1 MSSLTHSFERRLPL
15 TGAYNVRDLGGYL
28 TQDGRATQWGRF
40 FRADGLHRL
49 TEDDRKALLDKGL
62 GTVVDLRHEHEV
74 SRFKNVFSDSD
85 EVAYH
90 NVSLINPTTTERS
103 DVGSLGDL
111 YVDMLDHAQPQLL
124 RVFQLLASSEDQA
137 VLFHCSA
144 GKDRTGVT
152 AALLLD
158 LAGVPEETIIA
169 DYALTGECIAPM
181 LEELRKGKPEGVPE
195 ESFEKFLGSDPANM
209 VMMLGHLRGK
219 YGGAE
224 SYLAAIGLTEKEL
237 DALRDQLTESKKKS

>member
-1 MSSLTHSFERRLPL
+1 MSSLTHSFERRLQL

-28 TQDGRATQWGRF
+28 TRDGQTTRWGRF

-49 TEDDRKALLDKGL
+49 TENDRKTLLEKGV
-62 GTVVDLRHEHEV
+62 GTVIDLRHEYEV
-74 SRFKNVFSDSD
+74 SEFKNVFTDSQ

-90 NVSLINPTTTERS
+90 NVSLINPATTERQ
-103 DVGSLGDL
+103 DINSLGEL
-111 YVDMLDHAQPQLL
+111 YVEMLDHVQPQLL
-124 RVFQLLASSEDQA
+124 RVFRLLAAEDGQA
-137 VLFHCSA
+137 ALFHCSA

-158 LAGVPEETIIA
+158 LAGVPEDTIIA

-181 LEELRKGKPEGVPE
+181 IEELRKGKPDSVPS

-209 VMMLGHLRGK
+209 AMMLEHLDAK

-224 SYLAAIGLTEKEL
+224 SYLASIGLTIQEI
-237 DALRDQLTESKKKS
+237 DALRSKLLEEI